1 MKYYVL
7 KKNKLH
13 YEMAPSKNLNK
24 MILLYYFTSELLNN
38 ELIQNQG
45 FVTFNLITLI
55 NVFF

>member
-1 MKYYVL
+1 MYYVL
-7 KKNKLH
+7 KKSKLH
-13 YEMAPSKNLNK
+13 YEMAPNKNLNK